1 MTIKN
6 WLYLTSIV
14 VSIISVFLSNWLG
27 QKAVIAKTSEEQKLK
42 RYQSYYVPFM
52 KFFYK
57 TRPQYWNFYDLRSAL
72 NEKRDGSAIYELS
85 QLMSN
90 NLEYM
95 GKDLP
100 PLIAR
105 FNLIADTRYSDISLA
120 LDSKFLNA
128 PSLDDAVKGVQEVND
143 LFDQIVVETL
153 QEATQLAKTL
163 SLEPI
168 SEPLLASYLDEKR
181 NRTELKAKIL
191 AEREQSRHS

>member
-6 WLYLTSIV
+6 WLYLTSII
-14 VSIISVFLSNWLG
+14 VSIVSIFLSNWLG
-27 QKAVIAKTSEEQKLK
+27 QRAVIAKASKEQKLK
-42 RYQSYYVPFM
+42 RYHNYYVPFM
-52 KFFYK
+52 KFLYK
-57 TRPQYWNFYDLRSAL
+57 TKPKYWNFYDLRSSL
-72 NEKRDGSAIYELS
+72 DEKLEGSAIYELS

-90 NLEYM
+90 NMEYM

-100 PLIAR
+100 LLIAR
-105 FNLIADTRYSDISLA
+105 FNLIADKRYSEISLA